1 MPRRSLRSVGLGA
14 LLAAATLTACTSSA
28 TSTAPASVPALG
40 AQPAGAAGSAAG
52 LPWLHVVHPTTG
64 LAYIADAAGRQVQLR
79 GVNSEGL
86 EDEAFRTNPTMNRAG
101 YYPIDP
107 AAYQGRCPAN
117 SNKIAAPLCEV
128 DAGKGRYQQSTA
140 DLGHNDFAQMR
151 AYGFNIVRLAVSW
164 SQLEPTPGRYNATYI
179 DRIAQVVRWARE
191 QGVYVLVD
199 MHQDEWS
206 RFIQPGSEPCPA
218 GTEPAG
224 GFDGAPK
231 WAIVTTSKPSCGRLG
246 QANDAA
252 PVEASFDAFWHDATL
267 PGIPQ
272 GSAPGPGLADHY
284 IGAIAAVAR
293 RFKNEPAVVG
303 YELMNEP
310 QGGSANP
317 IKVSDDLM
325 YPFYRRAIEALT
337 GERDGHG
344 PCPASNPSNVS
355 AAGVF
360 GPACAYPDLGVD
372 DRRHLILF
380 EPQAVRNLVDFSPQ
394 HSKPFSAYPNLVFA
408 PHVYTHI
415 FTVDTSYIGFHG
427 DQSPFPTADFGY
439 ATAAAEAEAMHAA
452 VLATEFGDG
461 IHEDSSVLEGSLR
474 AQEDWG
480 IGGMLWTWKANC
492 GLETS
497 DRCSDPW
504 AFYESAP
511 SGPGPQPQNGAPQ
524 PSRLT
529 YMVRTYPVATAGHL
543 DQHAFDPATGA
554 FFLNATTSKAV
565 TKGDSGQETVIWVP
579 ANRAPKNRG
588 TALNITVQHA
598 TLDRTIINA
607 DGSRTVYIA
616 PNRTGSYRVE
626 IGPTAAVTTLI
637 RKVMAQGPLTPI
649 TFAQAQTQLQ
659 RFLATTMHDTNKTR
673 AANATAVA
681 ALTEAVL
688 SGRIAIP

>member
-1 MPRRSLRSVGLGA
+1 M
-14 LLAAATLTACTSSA
+14 LLVATMLTACSSSA
-28 TSTAPASVPALG
+28 TTTAPTSTAPKSVPALG
-40 AQPAGAAGSAAG
+40 AQPAGAAGSAGG

-64 LAYIADAAGRQVQLR
+64 LAYIADSADREVQLR

-86 EDEAFRTNPTMNRAG
+86 EDEARRTDPTMDRDG
-101 YYPIDP
+101 VYPIDP
-107 AAYQGRCPAN
+107 VAYRGRCPAN
-117 SNKIAAPLCEV
+117 SNAIAAPLCEV
-128 DAGKGRYQQSTA
+128 DAGKGRYQQPTT

-151 AYGFNIVRLAVSW
+151 ADGFNVVRLAVSW
-164 SQLEPTPGRYNATYI
+164 SQLEPTPGRYNPTYI
-179 DRIAQVVRWARE
+179 DRIAQVVDWAKE

-231 WAIVTTSKPSCGRLG
+231 WAVVTSPKPSCGRLG
-246 QANDAA
+246 QANDAPA
-252 PVEASFDAFWHDATL
+252 VEASFDAFWHDATL
-267 PGIPQ
+267 PGVPQ
-272 GSAPGPGLADHY
+272 GAAPGPGLADHY
-284 IGAIAAVAR
+284 IGAMAAIAR
-293 RFKNEPAVVG
+293 RFKDESTVVG

-337 GERDGHG
+337 GERDGHED
-344 PCPASNPSNVS
+344 CPASNPSNVS
-355 AAGVF
+355 ATGGF

-372 DRRHLILF
+372 DSRHLILF

-394 HSKPFSAYPNLVFA
+394 HSKAFSAYPNLVFA

-415 FTVDTSYIGFHG
+415 FTVDTSFIGFHR
-427 DQSPFPTADFGY
+427 DESPYPTADFGY

-452 VLATEFGDG
+452 VMATEFGDS
-461 IHEDSSVLEGSLR
+461 IHDDPTILAGSLR
-474 AQEDWG
+474 AQEAWG

-492 GLETS
+492 GLKTS
-497 DRCSDPW
+497 DHCDDPW

-524 PSRLT
+524 PNRLK

-543 DQHAFDPATGA
+543 DRHAFDPITGA
-554 FFLNATTSKAV
+554 FFLDATSTKAV
-565 TKGDSGQETVIWVP
+565 TKGDTGHETVIWVP
-579 ANRAPKNRG
+579 ASRAPKDPG
-588 TALNITVQHA
+588 TALAITVQHA
-598 TLDRTIINA
+598 VVDRTTVNP
-607 DGSRTVYIA
+607 DGSRTVYVA
-616 PNRTGSYRVE
+616 PNRAGSYRVE
-626 IGPTAAVTTLI
+626 IGRAAAVKTLI
-637 RKVMAQGPLTPI
+637 RSVTAQGPLTPI
-649 TFAQAQTQLQ
+649 TFAQAQAELQ
-659 RFLATTMHDTNKTR
+659 RFLTTTINGTDKTR

-688 SGRIAIP
+688 SGRSAIP